1 MITPENVLSL
11 DPQPQRLSLAT
22 VLRKMPAWVMILVLP
37 ILSAAIGWMDYLTGW
52 EWSLFVLYALPIFLA
67 VWWRGRNAGL
77 LLAGWSAVI
86 WWLANQAGSPYQTEL
101 GYNLAM
107 FSRFVYFAFAA
118 IGGAAIHN
126 KQESDAARIRMLEE
140 RRQLEK
146 DLVSV
151 SEHEQQRIG
160 QDLHDGLCQQLA
172 AIGCAARALA
182 DDLQARS
189 LPEAQDASQIEDLI
203 QQAVLEA
210 RSLARGIFPVHVD
223 RSGLSTALSEL
234 ASTTSR
240 LTGVAIEVKEG
251 AEVHLSDPEVSMHLY
266 RIAQEAVAN
275 AVRHSGATLIKI
287 GLETHAGLLEL
298 RIEDNGCGLAAS
310 RQAAREGMGLRTMR
324 YRAQALGA
332 EFSIKDRVAGGTVVA
347 CLLRVKPDLPEPTL
361 YGQE

>member
-1 MITPENVLSL
+1 MIIHSETKAFHAPSSRVSL
-11 DPQPQRLSLAT
+11 EAA
-22 VLRKMPAWVMILVLP
+22 LRRMPVWLMAIVLP
-37 ILSAAIGWMDYLTGW
+37 GLSAAIGWIDYLTGW

-86 WWLANQAGSPYQTEL
+86 WWVANQAGNPYQTQL

-118 IGGAAIHN
+118 IGGAAIRN
-126 KQESDAARIRMLEE
+126 KQEADAAHIRMLEE
-140 RRQLEK
+140 RRQLEQ

-182 DDLQARS
+182 DDLQARA
-189 LPEAQDASQIEDLI
+189 LPEAQDASQIEELI

-234 ASTTSR
+234 ANTTSR
-240 LTGVAIEVKEG
+240 LTGVPIEVKEG
-251 AEVHLSDPEVSMHLY
+251 AEVHLSDPDVSMHLY

-275 AVRHSGATLIKI
+275 AVRHSGATLIVI
-287 GLETHAGLLEL
+287 ALEAHEGILEL
-298 RIEDNGCGLAAS
+298 RIEDNGCGIEAS
-310 RQAAREGMGLRTMR
+310 RRSPREGMGLRTMR

-332 EFSIKDRVAGGTVVA
+332 DLIIKNRVAGGTVVV
-347 CLLRVKPDLPEPTL
+347 CQLKVKPDLPEPTF
-361 YGQE
+361 YGPA

>member
-1 MITPENVLSL
+1 MISHSETTAFQPAPPRASLEVVLARI
-11 DPQPQRLSLAT
+11 P
-22 VLRKMPAWVMILVLP
+22 VGMMVVMLP
-37 ILSAAIGWMDYLTGW
+37 SLSAAIGWIDYLTGW

-77 LLAGWSAVI
+77 LLAAWSALI
-86 WWLANQAGSPYQTEL
+86 WWLANQAGNPYQTWL

-118 IGGAAIHN
+118 IGGAAIRN
-126 KQESDAARIRMLEE
+126 KQEADAAHIRMLEE
-140 RRQLEK
+140 RRQLEQ

-189 LPEAQDASQIEDLI
+189 LPEAQDASQIEELI

-223 RSGLSTALSEL
+223 RSGLSAALSEL

-251 AEVHLSDPEVSMHLY
+251 ADVHLSDPEVSMHLY

-275 AVRHSGATLIKI
+275 AVRHSGATLIVI
-287 GLETHAGLLEL
+287 SLEAHNGILEL
-298 RIEDNGCGLAAS
+298 RIEDNGCGLEAS
-310 RQAAREGMGLRTMR
+310 RRSPREGMGLRTMR

-332 EFSIKDRVAGGTVVA
+332 EFVIKSRLAGGTVVV
-347 CLLRVKPDLPEPTL
+347 CQLQVKPDLPEPTL
-361 YGQE
+361 YGPE